1 VEYDLLK
8 GNEKLDHEYKF
19 RLRFVE
25 LPLLNRLSRKSQVA
39 TDGLRVSSA
48 AKPDEKGAG
57 R

>member
-1 VEYDLLK
+1 MEYDLLK